1 MELHL
6 RLPLAEACDLTGL
19 PLATGKAI
27 LRRNPKLALSWRS
40 NRRGRPTA
48 IVNPAQLQDCA
59 YQGRA
64 SVAARFAHRCRR
76 ASVNPAQVLWAIV
89 NGSRLPDGGFDLDMI
104 GDSMRFA
111 LDDDAG
117 CTVFLPKPIRL
128 PLTATTAD
136 ELKRLG
142 SRFFA
147 GDGRVFLA
155 SAFIATLGGKTV
167 PQVSRAFDVQLA
179 KLLLRQSAQHGGKM
193 PSRSFADVWEKLLAE
208 VCRKPAWRRSKPAVI
223 RCENAA
229 GVVSVRFAAVPLF
242 TLKLQG
248 AAAFAGESR
257 EGDREAS
264 ESGLQAAIQLA
275 EKLFPSAGKPNAKAA
290 RHLREAFALMRAAY
304 AHHGSWHPIPSQS
317 NEAAN
322 ALTIMRDQLGIVNQ
336 KAWPFLLAYWR
347 RVKSDLLPPSA
358 SSVMVAFQ
366 MKSRARPGNGPRRRP
381 KLRRRVLTLRQQA
394 DEICDRYCEVIL
406 TDPEREAVAEIVCQM
421 MQLQLAGRDDSRQAI
436 AQQMGFASA
445 GTDFD
450 KAFPRKLIT
459 EAARCLDRKAD
470 DDDRYQADDE
480 GGRAL

>member
-117 CTVFLPKPIRL
+117 CTGFLPKPIRL
-128 PLTATTAD
+128 PLTAATKEEAD
-136 ELKRLG
+136 AAKD
-142 SRFFA
+142 RFFA
-147 GDGRVFLA
+147 GDGRVFLV
-155 SAFIATLGGKTV
+155 SAFIATLGGNTV
-167 PQVSRAFDVQLA
+167 PEVLRDFDVQLA
-179 KLLLRQSAQHGGKM
+179 NLLLRQSALHGGKM
-193 PSRSFADVWEKLLAE
+193 PSGSFADVWKKLLAE
-208 VCRKPAWRRSKPAVI
+208 VCKKPAWRRSKPAVI
-223 RCENAA
+223 RCENEA
-229 GVVSVRFAAVPLF
+229 GAVSVRFAAVPLY
-242 TLKLQG
+242 TVQLQG
-248 AAAFAGESR
+248 ASAFAGESR
-257 EGDREAS
+257 EGDRAAR
-264 ESGLQAAIQLA
+264 ESGLQAAIQLGK
-275 EKLFPSAGKPNAKAA
+275 KLFPSAGNVNAKAA
-290 RHLREAFALMRAAY
+290 KHLREAFALMRDAD
-304 AHHGSWHPIPSQS
+304 AHHGRWHPVPSQS
-317 NEAAN
+317 DEAED
-322 ALTIMRDQLGIVNQ
+322 ALTILRDRLGIVNQ
-336 KAWPFLLAYWR
+336 KAWPFLLVYWR

-358 SSVMVAFQ
+358 SSVMAAFQ
-366 MKSRARPGNGPRRRP
+366 LKSRARSGNGPRRRP

-394 DEICDRYCEVIL
+394 DAICDRYCEAVL

-421 MQLQLAGRDDSRQAI
+421 MQLQLTGRDDSRQAI

-445 GTDFD
+445 GADFD
-450 KAFPRKLIT
+450 KAFPRKLID

-480 GGRAL
+480 GGRVL